1 MPRIRTAFRFD
12 ESLWSAFVDMCDRDA
27 TTPTIAITNF
37 MREQLFP
44 LCSHPTPVVVPTFV
58 PTPSSSEIDVRSIVA
73 EMMREHVPTFVPTPA
88 AGIDRDTI
96 QQMIDESF
104 ANQAEEDEDDG
115 LDVTAYLNEQV
126 RQAMARHRQTVK
138 LDEQVKESI
147 ACTVTDLM
155 TRDGE
160 LQSMVQ
166 SMVTGEWDGSTYIP
180 DHAEVKRMIKVAT
193 DENVHGYMDLLAKID
208 RLKEMILADS
218 RKSKGGS
225 GKGFST
231 LSTGVDKTL
240 YEV

>member
-1 MPRIRTAFRFD
+1 MPSKNPILPVNINPAKKAKFAAYAKQHNRSMASILND
-12 ESLWSAFVDMCDRDA
+12 HIDRLLAGD
-27 TTPTIAITNF
+27 
-37 MREQLFP
+37 
-44 LCSHPTPVVVPTFV
+44 
-58 PTPSSSEIDVRSIVA
+58 TPSNMKVDSPS
-73 EMMREHVPTFVPTPA
+73 PTPA

-104 ANQAEEDEDDG
+104 ANQAEEKDEDNR
-115 LDVTAYLNEQV
+115 LDVPAYLNEQV

-138 LDEQVKESI
+138 LDAHIIESI
-147 ACTVTDLM
+147 DLSVSRSLTQGGKLLEVVT
-155 TRDGE
+155 
-160 LQSMVQ
+160 

-180 DHAEVKRMIKVAT
+180 DHAEVKRMIKVVT

-208 RLKEMILADS
+208 RLEEMILADGK
-218 RKSKGGS
+218 KSKGGS